1 MYGIETIK
9 RINAEARAS
18 GLDIKAY
25 HENLPPA
32 IDVKTGE
39 AVYLGHRPDGDPVQ
53 KHSAGPLYPFV
64 FYRKGDSDYI
74 MVGEVAVRV
83 PSYATAE
90 QLVAEARALKAQNA
104 SAGYPELVLAE
115 ALKRVA
121 GINALPWEPFLAE
134 AA

>member
-64 FYRKGDSDYI
+64 YYQQGEANYI
-74 MVGEVAVRV
+74 MTGDVTVRV
-83 PSYATAE
+83 QSYATAE
-90 QLVAEARALKAQNA
+90 QLVAEARRLKEQNA
-104 SAGYPELVLAE
+104 PVADVTLEE

-121 GINALPWEPFLAE
+121 TINGIVWEPFRR

>member
-1 MYGIETIK
+1 MYGLETIK

-25 HENLPPA
+25 HESLPPA
-32 IDVKTGE
+32 IDVKTGDPVRYE
-39 AVYLGHRPDGDPVQ
+39 GHRPNGDPVQ

-64 FYRKGDSDYI
+64 YYQQGEANYI
-74 MVGEVAVRV
+74 MTGDVAVRV

-104 SAGYPELVLAE
+104 PVADVTLEE

-121 GINALPWEPFLAE
+121 TINGIVWEPFRR